1 MTLSFGDRTACA
13 VLSTLGAGCHGGHG
27 SGITERGALYCAER
41 KGRAKMQQELFN
53 GRYFEQKVRW
63 KDLNAQI
70 SCEGLPEEE
79 LERLEEEGPK
89 YQYGEGCLSDGVLGA
104 WLAELAG
111 LPEIIDRNMIESHL
125 LSVFRYNFKDD
136 LSGHANPQRP
146 GYALGKE
153 GGLLLCTW
161 PKGGKPSLPF
171 VYSDEVWT
179 GIEYQVATHLM
190 MHGYLDEAVQ
200 IIRTTRSRYD
210 GIRSATLT
218 TNTSAATGTPAP
230 WHPMPVSRHSL
241 GHGMTPHRKRFTC
254 TRNARK

>member
-1 MTLSFGDRTACA
+1 
-13 VLSTLGAGCHGGHG
+13 
-27 SGITERGALYCAER
+27 
-41 KGRAKMQQELFN
+41 MQQELFN

-136 LSGHANPQRP
+136 LSGHANQQRP
-146 GYALGKE
+146 CYAWGKE
-153 GGLLLCTW
+153 GGLLPVSYTHLDVYKRQDGNRVFTDKELEDEIIYGVANNRQKQLGIGNLLFPGLPAFTNGSNLCSPLYMYKEVNLTSSQADLYFRSGLVDH
-161 PKGGKPSLPF
+161 PKYTLG
-171 VYSDEVWT
+171 VAAEVW
-179 GIEYQVATHLM
+179 
-190 MHGYLDEAVQ
+190 
-200 IIRTTRSRYD
+200 
-210 GIRSATLT
+210 
-218 TNTSAATGTPAP
+218 NFTGTVPGVEQF
-230 WHPMPVSRHSL
+230 WNCLLYTSR
-241 GHGMTPHRKRFTC
+241 C
-254 TRNARK
+254 V

>member
-1 MTLSFGDRTACA
+1 
-13 VLSTLGAGCHGGHG
+13 
-27 SGITERGALYCAER
+27 
-41 KGRAKMQQELFN
+41 MQQELFN

-210 GIRSATLT
+210 GTVRNPYDEYECGHWYARALASYACIQAFSGARYDAASKTLYLHAERPKMTRTFLAT
-218 TNTSAATGTPAP
+218 STGYGTLVVNGDQVDLQE
-230 WHPMPVSRHSL
+230 VSGTIEVHKIV
-241 GHGMTPHRKRFTC
+241 RKG
-254 TRNARK
+254 